1 MQKAHLRQVGGSVIL
16 AIPPA
21 FLNQLGVSPGSEVGL
36 TIEDDR
42 LIIHPQRKAPRY
54 TLEDLLAQCDPLAER
69 SEEDQAWL
77 ESGAAG
83 SELH

>member
-21 FLNQLGVSPGSEVGL
+21 FLNQLGISTGSEVGL

-42 LIIHPQRKAPRY
+42 LVIHPQHKAPRY
-54 TLEDLLAQCDPLAER
+54 TLEELLAQCDPVAER
-69 SEEDQAWL
+69 SHEEHAWL
-77 ESGAAG
+77 QSPPTG

>member
-1 MQKAHLRQVGGSVIL
+1 MQKANLRQVGGSVIL

-21 FLNQLGVSPGSEVGL
+21 FLNQLGVSSGSEVGL

-42 LIIHPQRKAPRY
+42 LIIHAQHKAPRY
-54 TLEDLLAQCDPLAER
+54 TLESLLAQCNAVAAR

-77 ESGAAG
+77 QSPATG
-83 SELH
+83 SELL